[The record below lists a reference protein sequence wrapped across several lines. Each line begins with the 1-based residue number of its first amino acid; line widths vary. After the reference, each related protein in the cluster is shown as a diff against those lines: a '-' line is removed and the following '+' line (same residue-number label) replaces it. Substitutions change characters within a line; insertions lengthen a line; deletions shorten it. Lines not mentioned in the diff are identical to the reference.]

1 MIPAALIKLIVPKVL
16 DMVIKQ
22 FKMDKVMDYV
32 FQENELDDKVKDLQD
47 EIDYLKARIINLEKE
62 K

>member
-1 MIPAALIKLIVPKVL
+1 MIPTALIKLIVPKVL

-62 K
+62 

>member
-62 K
+62 